1 MKFSYICVTD
11 VKDEDGVVASEKFV
25 SGLQKITA

>member
-1 MKFSYICVTD
+1 MKFSYIFVTD